1 MRDALT
7 LFKTLETDAH
17 QYDFFQ
23 LVRLIEN
30 AFPEQAR
37 IGTSLRPR
45 DDALRFAQD
54 PVMAFQPAAL
64 ASFQSATDSTR
75 ARLVVNFFGLTGPN
89 APLPM
94 HLTDYVRDRLRNAND
109 PTPARFLDIFHHRL
123 LSLFYRARAV
133 AEPAIQLDRE
143 KDDRFATYVGSLFG
157 LGSNAQRMRDS
168 VPDFGKLHFAG
179 LLAQRV
185 RNGSGLVTILSK
197 FFQVPV
203 QLEQF
208 VGHWM
213 RLPLETRTRM
223 GALDGSSTLGS
234 GTVLG
239 GQVWNCQS
247 KFRLVIGAL
256 DAEQYARFLPGG
268 ASLQGLID
276 WVRNYCGDA
285 LEWDV
290 RLLLKKEAIV
300 PARLGAAHLGF
311 TSRLYNR
318 APTCDAN
325 DLVFTPSRYD
335 E

>member
-1 MRDALT
+1 MRDTLT
-7 LFKTLETDAH
+7 LFQTLETEAH

-23 LVRLIEN
+23 LLRLIEN

-45 DDALRFAQD
+45 GEAVRFGQD
-54 PVMAFQPAAL
+54 PELAFQPGAV
-64 ASFQSATDSTR
+64 ASFHSGTGSAR

-94 HLTDYVRDRLRNAND
+94 HLTEYVRDRLRNAGD
-109 PTPARFLDIFHHRL
+109 PTLARFLDIFHHRL

-143 KDDRFATYVGSLFG
+143 TDDRFATYVGSLFG
-157 LGSNAQRMRDS
+157 LGSDSQRKRDS
-168 VPDFGKLHFAG
+168 VPDMSKLHFAG

-185 RNGSGLVTILSK
+185 RNASGLVAILGN

-213 RLPLETRTRM
+213 TLPLQTRTRL
-223 GALDGSSTLGS
+223 GAMDGSSQLGS
-234 GTVLG
+234 ETVLG
-239 GQVWNCQS
+239 ERVWDCQS
-247 KFRLVIGAL
+247 KFRLVIGPL
-256 DAEQYARFLPGG
+256 DAQQYAHFLPGG
-268 ASLQGLID
+268 PSLPGLID

-290 RLLLKKEAIV
+290 RLLLKKEAIA
-300 PARLGAAHLGF
+300 PARFGAARLGY

-318 APTCDAN
+318 APSCDAN
-325 DLVFTPSRYD
+325 DLVFKPCNT
-335 E
+335 